1 MSLLNLIVSAAL
13 SISPNELSDLQKAAG
28 TKHTEHR
35 DKRSSSVA
43 AEPSAS
49 TFQHPIASSKADTR
63 SSAEEQ
69 ERKMRKI
76 CQANDYVALT
86 KIERKSAYPQQLET
100 GYDGANPVRVAK
112 ETGNHMSL

>member
-69 ERKMRKI
+69 EASREKKD
-76 CQANDYVALT
+76 ADTSVATHSPAEENEEDLPRYEDTRRDLPGYT
-86 KIERKSAYPQQLET
+86 KEVS
-100 GYDGANPVRVAK
+100 
-112 ETGNHMSL
+112 GNTK